1 MRLLNSLFYQLVDVF
16 QTFRVKGWRAGITRL
31 AKTGQRVIYNQ
42 DEFIVLAKALFPADP
57 SPELLPGL
65 SVRRLTTQAEVN
77 LLKPLAGATDMAR
90 FQRMFDLDAVVFA
103 AFLEGQVI
111 GWGWLTDKIDP
122 QTNRVQAPLHPGD
135 ACLYD
140 LFVAPDFRERGIA
153 QRLVASRLQY
163 LRDHGYQRSVITCS
177 KDNPAALKVAQRAG
191 YVPIGESRHTRLLV
205 WDRYEYK
212 SFKLEEHDRV

>member
-1 MRLLNSLFYQLVDVF
+1 MRLLKMLFYQLVDTF
-16 QTFRVKGWRAGITRL
+16 QTFRAKGWRAGLTRL
-31 AKTGQRVIYNQ
+31 VKTIRRVFYSR

-57 SPELLPGL
+57 PPDPLPGL
-65 SVRRLTTQAEVN
+65 IVRRLITQTEVAS
-77 LLKPLAGATDMAR
+77 LEPLAGATDMVR
-90 FQRMFDLDAVVFA
+90 FQRMFKLGAVVFG

-122 QTNRVQAPLHPGD
+122 QTNRVQAPLRPGD

-140 LFVAPDFRERGIA
+140 LFVAPAFRKQGIA
-153 QRLVASRLQY
+153 QRLVASRLQF
-163 LRDHGYQRSVITCS
+163 LSAHGYQRSVITCS

-191 YVPIGESRHTRLLV
+191 YLKIGESCHTRFLF

-212 SFKLEEHDRV
+212 PSELEELYGV